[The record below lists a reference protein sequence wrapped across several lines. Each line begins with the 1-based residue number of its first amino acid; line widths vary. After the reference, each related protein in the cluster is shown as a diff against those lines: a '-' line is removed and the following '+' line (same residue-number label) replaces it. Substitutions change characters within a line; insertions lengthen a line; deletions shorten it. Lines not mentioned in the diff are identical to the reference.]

1 MITARLDALDLMDM
15 AAADD
20 PNQRC
25 RVTFP
30 LLGTDGTK
38 ETATVYFELEPGAN
52 VGRHTDSA
60 EEVLVVLAGY
70 VRASIGD
77 EVAEAGPGT
86 LLVVPTMEPHDVTN
100 IGDGPAR
107 VLGVFGG
114 ANHIVATF
122 DHGWGPDR
130 MDVVGTEAMA
140 AAANA

>member
-1 MITARLDALDLMDM
+1 MLTANLNELDLMDM
-15 AAADD
+15 QAADD
-20 PNQRC
+20 PGQQC

-30 LLGTDGTK
+30 LLGSHGTE
-38 ETATVYFELEPGAN
+38 ETATVYFELAPGRN

-60 EEVLVVLAGY
+60 EEVLVVLQGE

-77 EVAEAGPGT
+77 ETVEASAGS
-86 LLVVPTMEPHDVTN
+86 LLVVPRMEPHDVTN
-100 IGDGPAR
+100 IGGETAK

-130 MDVVGTEAMA
+130 MSVVGTRALSEPTPS
-140 AAANA
+140 